1 MTATNKACR
10 YLVMAGGTGGHIF
23 PAIAVAKEL
32 QKRGASV
39 SWLGTSGM
47 ESTIV
52 PNHHIDFYALP
63 VKGFRGK
70 NILQQLLAPLYLLSS
85 VFQAMKVIRKT
96 QSDIVVGF
104 GGFVAAPG
112 GIAARLMGKPLIIHE
127 QNSVAGSTNKLLNKL
142 AAKTLSAFPG
152 ALPNAVHVG
161 NPVRSDIVNLHQS
174 VASGCLTAQASNN
187 TFHLLITGGS
197 LGAKAINDVM
207 PHAIAELLSTIK
219 EKNLPLNIEVLHQT
233 GQGKQSTVTEAYAQL
248 GIKATTEEFIGDV
261 AAAYQ
266 WADVVICRAGAL
278 TVSEI
283 AVASVPAI
291 FIPLPSA
298 IDNHQY
304 HNAKW
309 LVDSEASLLIEQ
321 QSLTSTELAKCLTQL
336 AADHQKLSIMKT
348 KLHALALPQA
358 AERVTDYCEALCASS
373 TKGTS
378 HAV

>member
-1 MTATNKACR
+1 MTVTNTACR

-39 SWLGTSGM
+39 AWLGTSGM

-52 PNHHIDFYALP
+52 PNNHIAFYSLP

-70 NILQQLLAPLYLLSS
+70 GLLQQLLAPLYLLSS
-85 VFQAMKVIRKT
+85 VFQAMKIIRKT
-96 QSDIVVGF
+96 QSDVVVGF

-112 GIAARLMGKPLIIHE
+112 GIAARLMGKSLIIHE
-127 QNSVAGSTNKLLNKL
+127 QNSIAGSTNKLLNKL
-142 AAKTLSAFPG
+142 ANKSLSAFPD
-152 ALPNAVHVG
+152 ALPKAVHVG
-161 NPVRSDIVNLHQS
+161 NPVRSEIVDLHL
-174 VASGCLTAQASNN
+174 VEHAASQASDN
-187 TFHLLITGGS
+187 TFNVLITGGS
-197 LGAKAINDVM
+197 LGAKAINDVV
-207 PHAIAELLSTIK
+207 PGAIAHLMSSIK
-219 EKNLPLNIEVLHQT
+219 QQNPMLNIEVLHQT
-233 GQGKQSTVTEAYAQL
+233 GKGKQASVTEAYARL
-248 GIKATTEEFIGDV
+248 GVKATTEEFISDV

-266 WADVVICRAGAL
+266 WADIVICRAGAL

-309 LVDSEASLLIEQ
+309 LVDNEAACLIEQ
-321 QSLTSTELAKCLTQL
+321 KTLTDIALAQCLIELAV
-336 AADHQKLSIMKT
+336 DHKKLSAMKT
-348 KLHALALPQA
+348 ILHGLALPKA
-358 AERVTDYCEALCASS
+358 TECVTDYCEALCASS
-373 TKGTS
+373 TKRTN
-378 HAV
+378 HAI